1 MYSDTIEI
9 TEQVVLKMKKAKR
22 RKESELLRMHSSVL
36 TITKRLSEHRNKVR
50 ALVDSFETT
59 QNNTAE

>member
-22 RKESELLRMHSSVL
+22 RKESELLRMRSSVL
-36 TITKRLSEHRNKVR
+36 AITKRLSEHCNKVR
-50 ALVDSFETT
+50 ARVDSFKTA
-59 QNNTAE
+59 QINTAE

>member
-1 MYSDTIEI
+1 MYGDTTEI

-36 TITKRLSEHRNKVR
+36 TITKRLSEHCNKVR

-59 QNNTAE
+59 QINTAE